1 MIVTCARNM
10 KDLRGDNR
18 RPGLVSCQGKRLEK
32 KKGTCE
38 LTFEEEELKQVKGQ
52 GVEATHAKEAG
63 I

>member
-1 MIVTCARNM
+1 MIVTCARKT
-10 KDLRGDNR
+10 KDLIGDNR

-32 KKGTCE
+32 KRTCE